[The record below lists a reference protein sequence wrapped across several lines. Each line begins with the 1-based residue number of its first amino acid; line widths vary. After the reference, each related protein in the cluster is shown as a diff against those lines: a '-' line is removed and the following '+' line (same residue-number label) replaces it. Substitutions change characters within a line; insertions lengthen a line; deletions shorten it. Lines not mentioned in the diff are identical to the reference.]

1 MLIEAGNVLSDRL
14 TKARWMDDVSTTYKQ
29 AAFTNRSALSFT
41 GHFDDAFLRQAS
53 FKFIQR
59 LPFAGSVS
67 YRRSTGVLPR
77 DKCSLWLKLSVLFS
91 LNAICG
97 WVVDQSEVGGKPRG
111 TVKRGQNRVPSRS
124 HNYGHY
130 RQETEALNYTL

>member
-1 MLIEAGNVLSDRL
+1 MEMGWAGGRFGVCSVMETGTRGRKMLIEAGNVLSDRL

-67 YRRSTGVLPR
+67 YRR
-77 DKCSLWLKLSVLFS
+77 
-91 LNAICG
+91 
-97 WVVDQSEVGGKPRG
+97 
-111 TVKRGQNRVPSRS
+111 
-124 HNYGHY
+124 
-130 RQETEALNYTL
+130 